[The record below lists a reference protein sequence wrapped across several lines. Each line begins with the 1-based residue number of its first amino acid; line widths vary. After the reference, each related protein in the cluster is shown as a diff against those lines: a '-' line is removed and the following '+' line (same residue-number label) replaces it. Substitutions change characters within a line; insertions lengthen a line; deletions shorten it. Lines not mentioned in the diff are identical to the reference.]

1 MWRKGVFSSIS
12 SCMSSHVPLERCESS
27 SVCALYMQVPH
38 SQTMNLPGWVFAA
51 RHLNGELKSVG
62 EQVVEVLHPTLNF
75 VPAKNLMSR
84 LNDQISRRP
93 GID

>member
-1 MWRKGVFSSIS
+1 MSKVRLLKSNSVRVFHADSS
-12 SCMSSHVPLERCESS
+12 ES
-27 SVCALYMQVPH
+27 

-84 LNDQISRRP
+84 LNDQIKRP

>member
-1 MWRKGVFSSIS
+1 
-12 SCMSSHVPLERCESS
+12 
-27 SVCALYMQVPH
+27 
-38 SQTMNLPGWVFAA
+38 MNLPGWVFAA

-84 LNDQISRRP
+84 LSGQISRRP